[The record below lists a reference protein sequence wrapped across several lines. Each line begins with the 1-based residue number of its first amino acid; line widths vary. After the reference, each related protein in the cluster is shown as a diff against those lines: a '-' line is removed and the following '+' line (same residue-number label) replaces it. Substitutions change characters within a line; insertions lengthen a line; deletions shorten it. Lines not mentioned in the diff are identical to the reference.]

1 MTEIITSDSVDP
13 SVQIEWL
20 QKRIAY
26 LENLLQSNRIP
37 FEGSISSQPAQSVL
51 PTTITPGHA
60 RFFYSL
66 FRGRQDV
73 FSRRATLKNGNH
85 AYFPVCD
92 NLWVYGICPKKE
104 GRKIKC
110 ADCTNRQWT
119 PLTQRAL
126 MEHLMGNKTDGSD
139 VIGMY
144 PLFPDDTCRFLVFD
158 FDDHANEQ
166 GERWKT
172 DVAALRKIC
181 KQNEV
186 PVLVERSRSG
196 NGAHVWLF
204 FEEAIPASLARKFGS
219 ALLTKGAS
227 SVNLQDFKTY
237 DRMLPAQEHLPPG
250 GLGNL
255 IALPLQG
262 QALRQ
267 GNSAFVDEHWNAYPN
282 QW

>member
-1 MTEIITSDSVDP
+1 MTDAITSDSLDP
-13 SVQIEWL
+13 SIQIEWL

-92 NLWVYGICPKKE
+92 NLWVYGICPRKE

-110 ADCTNRQWT
+110 ADCANRQWT

-158 FDDHANEQ
+158 FDDHADEQ

-172 DVAALRKIC
+172 DVAALRTIC

-186 PVLVERSRSG
+186 PILVERSRSG

-204 FEEAIPASLARKFGS
+204 FEEAIPVLQASE
-219 ALLTKGAS
+219 
-227 SVNLQDFKTY
+227 NLQTNRLSDHCRTCCTKT
-237 DRMLPAQEHLPPG
+237 A
-250 GLGNL
+250 
-255 IALPLQG
+255 
-262 QALRQ
+262 
-267 GNSAFVDEHWNAYPN
+267 N
-282 QW
+282 QRIF

>member
-1 MTEIITSDSVDP
+1 MTDAITSDSLDP
-13 SVQIEWL
+13 SIQIEWL

-92 NLWVYGICPKKE
+92 NLWVYGICPRKE

-158 FDDHANEQ
+158 FDDHA
-166 GERWKT
+166 
-172 DVAALRKIC
+172 
-181 KQNEV
+181 
-186 PVLVERSRSG
+186 
-196 NGAHVWLF
+196 
-204 FEEAIPASLARKFGS
+204 
-219 ALLTKGAS
+219 
-227 SVNLQDFKTY
+227 
-237 DRMLPAQEHLPPG
+237 
-250 GLGNL
+250 
-255 IALPLQG
+255 
-262 QALRQ
+262 
-267 GNSAFVDEHWNAYPN
+267 DE
-282 QW
+282 